1 MTYKKTLIFGLVFL
15 LMIASASA
23 TIYQPTN
30 NENDI
35 INPFNTTDLNSDG
48 TDEWFYA
55 YINGSSPGN
64 LNYTNDT
71 DFSMSDGSCV
81 FNTKSGGS
89 SCSTEPDGLVSYWTL
104 DESSGDAIDYISGN
118 DGTPN
123 GGVTQGVTGQVNSA
137 YSFDGSDDYINL
149 GNGLQS
155 IQTFSFWVYP
165 TVSEIS
171 ALLFQKANEEATHR
185 GIYFHNNNTFVFNS
199 RYSGNN

>member
-89 SCSTEPDGLVSYWTL
+89 SCSTEPDGLVSYYSL

-123 GGVTQGVTGQVNSA
+123 GGVTQGVTGQVNGA
-137 YSFDGSDDYINL
+137 YSFDGSNDYINI
-149 GNGLQS
+149 GNLQNDIFTWS
-155 IQTFSFWVYP
+155 VWFNTDTYTTGQRLIARWIGPNHGDAILDFDENNYP
-165 TVSEIS
+165 RF
-171 ALLFQKANEEATHR
+171 LLVI
-185 GIYFHNNNTFVFNS
+185 G
-199 RYSGNN
+199 